1 MRVERPTSTL
11 TPPHP
16 ALSRRE
22 RDKKR
27 HSLSL
32 DSCVSCTYH
41 PDMPGKPVRII
52 NYEAPPKP
60 IARGRDDLAYIAP
73 MAAVLIIIWL
83 GANATVKQFIPHAY
97 SLGYV
102 ARTVIVAALLVVL
115 WRNYTKIRWNH
126 WWLGVLV
133 GVVGIFQW
141 VGMQLWLQKHF
152 AFFAPSADVFDPTKE
167 FSSPAMM
174 YAFITV
180 RIIGAALVVPV
191 MEELFWR
198 DFLWRQILAPNDF
211 KLATVGEW
219 GWAPF
224 LGVSVAF
231 AVVHGN
237 WWLTSIVWGLM
248 IAGLL
253 VYTKSLGACIIA
265 HGVTNLLLAVYV
277 LRYNDWAF
285 W

>member
-1 MRVERPTSTL
+1 M
-11 TPPHP
+11 P
-16 ALSRRE
+16 A
-22 RDKKR
+22 
-27 HSLSL
+27 
-32 DSCVSCTYH
+32 
-41 PDMPGKPVRII
+41 
-52 NYEAPPKP
+52 PKP
-60 IARGRDDLAYIAP
+60 RVVITPAPKATPRARSGDDLAYVLP
-73 MAAVLIIIWL
+73 MLVFLVFIGL
-83 GANATVKQFIPHAY
+83 GANDTFKRLVPHAY
-97 SLGYV
+97 AVSYV
-102 ARTVIVAALLVVL
+102 VRTLAVAVLLAVF
-115 WRNYTKIRWNH
+115 WRRYTPIRWNH

-141 VGMQLWLQKHF
+141 VGMQLLLQKYVP
-152 AFFAPSADVFDPTKE
+152 FFRPSGDAFDPTAE
-167 FSSPAMM
+167 FAGSPAML
-174 YAFITV
+174 YAFIAV
-180 RIIGAALVVPV
+180 RLIGAVLVVPV

-211 KLATVGEW
+211 KLADVGEW

-237 WWLTSIVWGLM
+237 WWLTSIVWALM

-265 HGVTNLLLAVYV
+265 HAVTNLLLGVYV
-277 LRYNDWAF
+277 LRYRDWAF